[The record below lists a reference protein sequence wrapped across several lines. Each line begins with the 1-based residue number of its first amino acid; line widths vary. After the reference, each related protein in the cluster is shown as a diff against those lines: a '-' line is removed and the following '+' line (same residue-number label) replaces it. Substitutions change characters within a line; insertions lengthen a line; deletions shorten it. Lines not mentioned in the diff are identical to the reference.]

1 MTTVMYN
8 SRINDRT
15 IRTSKTR
22 KHFNALPLLM
32 AGLVGLL
39 LWRLGPAAA
48 VGACMIIVGRRVG
61 AGRSTGVT
69 EWLRTAARVRV
80 AAVTFGVALIVA
92 GTLVTMPSAIN
103 GPADLR
109 GAVGYLA
116 LQCAGLIGAPLFALL
131 SFQSLS
137 RAAKQGR
144 PARPV
149 KNLSYAA
156 RHCEPIK
163 VKIAV

>member
-1 MTTVMYN
+1 MTTVVYN
-8 SRINDRT
+8 NSKIADTHRHINIT
-15 IRTSKTR
+15 PI
-22 KHFNALPLLM
+22 LM
-32 AGLVGLL
+32 AGLVGFL

-69 EWLRTAARVRV
+69 QWLRTAARVR
-80 AAVTFGVALIVA
+80 AASVTLGVALIVA
-92 GTLVTMPSAIN
+92 GTLVHVPSAIN
-103 GPADLR
+103 SAADLR

-116 LQCAGLIGAPLFALL
+116 VQCAGLIGAPLFVLL
-131 SFQSLS
+131 SFQSLR
-137 RAAKQGR
+137 RAARQQR

-163 VKIAV
+163 MKIAV